1 MLASGA
7 PAAPGLGPSRTPPAP
22 TMAGATEC
30 GTRNADALAIQ
41 TTTQTIRGELHSCAR
56 SDRRDLECCRPL
68 PSHNGVVAF
77 RASGAAVA
85 MTAPLPAALVSRGA
99 IRLLCG
105 TLPHNV
111 ALAGCLPFAPSAYRR
126 LERTASLLVAG
137 VAAVRLEF
145 SSRES
150 ANGDVAVATDLL
162 SELKRQ
168 IFIALPKCR
177 IVACLRKPS
186 NDNW

>member
-7 PAAPGLGPSRTPPAP
+7 PAAPGR
-22 TMAGATEC
+22 GA
-30 GTRNADALAIQ
+30 RNADALAIQ
-41 TTTQTIRGELHSCAR
+41 TTTQTIRGELLSCAR
-56 SDRRDLECCRPL
+56 SDRRDLECRRPL
-68 PSHNGVVAF
+68 PGHNGVVAI

-85 MTAPLPAALVSRGA
+85 MTAPLPAALVSRRA

-126 LERTASLLVAG
+126 LERTASLFVVAG

-145 SSRES
+145 SSRER

-162 SELKRQ
+162 SELMRQ
-168 IFIALPKCR
+168 IFIALAEAQDRRMLAQAVK
-177 IVACLRKPS
+177 
-186 NDNW
+186 

>member
-7 PAAPGLGPSRTPPAP
+7 PAAPGR
-22 TMAGATEC
+22 GA
-30 GTRNADALAIQ
+30 RNADALAIQ
-41 TTTQTIRGELHSCAR
+41 TTTQTIRGELLSCAR
-56 SDRRDLECCRPL
+56 SDRRDLECRRPL
-68 PSHNGVVAF
+68 PGHNGVVAI

-85 MTAPLPAALVSRGA
+85 MTAPLPAALVSRRA

-126 LERTASLLVAG
+126 LERTASLFVVAG

-145 SSRES
+145 SSRER

-162 SELKRQ
+162 SELMRQ
-168 IFIALPKCR
+168 IFIALAEVPDRRMLAQAVK
-177 IVACLRKPS
+177 
-186 NDNW
+186 